1 MSYQDPTPQPQPD
14 LSRTPERRFALQGK
28 FGPAFWTIASL
39 VSLSVNV
46 ILIIVLLVLGAYLF
60 DLKKLVQDEV
70 LGGLYNSFVQMD
82 QASIKTQIPIN
93 TTVPAKFDVT
103 LNTTVPAK
111 FDLPLNTST
120 VVTLTQDTSIGNATI
135 YNLQAGPL
143 YIERASANITLPA
156 GTQLPVQLNL
166 TVPVD
171 QQIPINLVVPIDQ
184 QIPVNLMVDVDIPL
198 SNTELHEPF
207 SGLRQVVE
215 PFYLGMET
223 LPDSW
228 GEAFRP
234 KP

>member
-1 MSYQDPTPQPQPD
+1 MPYEDTTPQPQPE
-14 LSRTPERRFALQGK
+14 SPSTPQRRFVLPGK
-28 FGPAFWTIASL
+28 VGPAFWTIASI

-46 ILIIVLLVLGAYLF
+46 ILIIVLIVLGTYLF
-60 DLKKLVQDEV
+60 DLKKLVQEQV

-93 TTVPAKFDVT
+93 TTVPAKFDVM

-111 FDLPLNTST
+111 FDLPLNTAT
-120 VVTLTQDTSIGNATI
+120 VVTLTQDTNIGNATI

-184 QIPVNLMVDVDIPL
+184 QIPVNLIVDVDIPL
-198 SNTELHEPF
+198 SKTELHEPF
-207 SGLRQVVE
+207 WGLRQVVE
-215 PFYLGMET
+215 PFYTGMET

-228 GEAFRP
+228 GEAFNP
-234 KP
+234 VP